1 MEAELVWVILLS
13 IVALFV
19 LFRTESRDSNKQ
31 IRTLYRQAA
40 RFAFASTQD
49 ESSVIKT
56 LHANYAMG
64 YLLALKDIANAS
76 EFKRATGDDLAS
88 FEYKITRIQDSST
101 VNLVS
106 ECEELIPDEDP
117 MLLRA
122 MYIKI

>member
-19 LFRTESRDSNKQ
+19 LFRTESRDSDKQ

-40 RFAFASTQD
+40 RFAVASTQD

-64 YLLALKDIANAS
+64 YLLALKDIATAS
-76 EFKRATGDDLAS
+76 EFKSATGADLAS

-106 ECEELIPDEDP
+106 ECEELIPDQDP

>member
-1 MEAELVWVILLS
+1 VWVILLS

-19 LFRTESRDSNKQ
+19 LFRTESRDSDKQ

-64 YLLALKDIANAS
+64 YLLALKDIATAS
-76 EFKRATGDDLAS
+76 EFKRATGDNLAS